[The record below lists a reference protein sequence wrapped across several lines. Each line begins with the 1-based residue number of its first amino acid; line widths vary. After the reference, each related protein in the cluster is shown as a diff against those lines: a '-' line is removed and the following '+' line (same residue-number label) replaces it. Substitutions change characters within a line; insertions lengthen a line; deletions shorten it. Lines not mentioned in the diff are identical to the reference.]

1 MKNIF
6 QLYRWAGKF
15 KGGSCNY
22 KYRNKKTYNSSIG
35 FLKVIKD
42 KLGDFDKNNYGD
54 NDILTAQGLYTKYLY
69 DEKERG
75 RTGTLNFLAFSKYL
89 EVAVRKFVRFF
100 PTYQNYMN
108 VCGYKGGGR
117 QRCKFYKN
125 AGEQMVKPMIEKGY
139 LLAIVENIYAGLKP
153 EKPSWW
159 RIDKHVTN
167 YFHPMKR
174 IARLV
179 GTLRNDLKG
188 NKCKEDIIDGMK
200 EIYSGFVVDLPFK
213 YAAAKSDA
221 DKMNLENDAA
231 DFFTSSHVGDE
242 NENVKK
248 EHLAFKKI
256 IRQLTI
262 ALNEHLKE
270 RTSSNYFDS
279 SSMKRI

>member
-108 VCGYKGGGR
+108 VCGFSGSGR
-117 QRCKFYKN
+117 NRHSFYKE
-125 AGEQMVKPMIEKGY
+125 AGKRLVGPYIKKGY
-139 LLAIVENIYAGLKP
+139 LLAMVDHIYAGLKAAKE

-159 RIDKHVTN
+159 RIDKHIKN
-167 YFHPMKR
+167 YFDPMRR
-174 IARLV
+174 IADVL
-179 GTLRNDLKG
+179 GTLRDDLKS
-188 NKCKEDIIDGMK
+188 NKCTEDIIHGM
-200 EIYSGFVVDLPFK
+200 ENIYGGVVVDLPFK
-213 YAAAKSDA
+213 YAAAD
-221 DKMNLENDAA
+221 
-231 DFFTSSHVGDE
+231 
-242 NENVKK
+242 
-248 EHLAFKKI
+248 
-256 IRQLTI
+256 R
-262 ALNEHLKE
+262 
-270 RTSSNYFDS
+270 R
-279 SSMKRI
+279 